1 MNNKRS
7 TLKYFSL
14 AIYVVCWAMI
24 FPNLANS
31 LPTKWEVVD
40 SSLSQL
46 LDSGWQLFSHGSN
59 RAAFRNAISP
69 GGFDEETFT
78 FILTKNGKYIMCR
91 VTNPQAPVANLSG
104 CRKLN

>member
-1 MNNKRS
+1 MSNKRS
-7 TLKYFSL
+7 TLKHFSL
-14 AIYVVCWAMI
+14 AVCVMCWAMAS
-24 FPNLANS
+24 PNLANS

-59 RAAFRNAISP
+59 RAAFRISP
-69 GGFDEETFT
+69 GGLDEETFT
-78 FILTKNGKYIMCR
+78 FILTKNSKYIMCR
-91 VTNPQAPVANLSG
+91 VTNPQAPIANLSG